1 MDQQQSV
8 AEFLVGQVLTVS
20 LWTHALNL
28 ALCIVFAYLL
38 AGLYVFYGQTI
49 SNRRA
54 FARNFP
60 LVAVATLLVISIVQS
75 SIALSLG
82 LIGALSIVRFRAAI
96 KEPEEL
102 VYLFLSIAMGLGFGS
117 GQRGVTIVSFLA
129 VAVVVYVSRRLRGG
143 PEQWKQNS
151 YLAVST
157 DNPELIQVG
166 VVQNLLKEH
175 CNFVRTKRIDR
186 QERHFEAFF
195 LVECRD
201 SDSFERIEGGL
212 RELDASVTVSFL
224 DHRGGSLA
232 AP

>member
-1 MDQQQSV
+1 MAEQQTV
-8 AEFLVGQVLTVS
+8 TEFLIGQVLAVS
-20 LWTHALNL
+20 LWSHALNL
-28 ALCIVFAYLL
+28 LLCIVFAYLL
-38 AGLYVFYGQTI
+38 AVVYVRYGQTI

-54 FARNFP
+54 FSRNFP

-102 VYLFLSIAMGLGFGS
+102 VYLFIAIAMGLGFGS
-117 GQRGVTIVSFLA
+117 GQRGITIVSFVA
-129 VAVVVYVSRRLRGG
+129 VALVVFISRRFRGG
-143 PEQWKQNS
+143 PEQWRANS

-157 DNPELIQVG
+157 KNPELIQVG
-166 VVQNLLKEH
+166 AMRALVEEH
-175 CNFVRTKRIDR
+175 CSFVQTKRIDR
-186 QERHFEAFF
+186 QEHRLEAFF

-201 SDSFERIEGGL
+201 GDSFERIEGGL
-212 RELDASVTVSFL
+212 RALDTSVTVSLL